1 MGTFVEVTME
11 VGYWK
16 IRGLGAP
23 LRMMCAFKETEVTHY
38 AANSGE
44 MWFGG
49 KKPELQA
56 KNSMTNL
63 PFIVDGD
70 QVITQ
75 SNSCMLYLGQ
85 KLGIDTPENFIKN
98 HQALDQIMDLRNDVI
113 TIVYPFHG
121 IKGAD
126 AFTVALGEHMTGKAK
141 GHFGKL
147 EGFVTGLYICGAA
160 PSSAD
165 FHLWEMLDQ
174 HVLMSGSKDFL
185 SEFPKLEALYTAM
198 AADPALAS
206 YFESDMYKTW
216 GVNNPMAANW
226 TGPLGAEHDFA

>member
-85 KLGIDTPENFIKN
+85 KLGIDAPENFIKN
-98 HQALDQIMDLRNDVI
+98 HQALDQVMDLRNDVI
-113 TIVYPFHG
+113 KIVYPFG
-121 IKGAD
+121 AVKGAE
-126 AFTVALGEHMTGKAK
+126 AFSAALEAHMGGAA
-141 GHFGKL
+141 GHFAKF
-147 EGFVTGLYICGAA
+147 EAFITGPYICGAA

-174 HVLMSGSKDFL
+174 HILMTSKEFL
-185 SEFPKLEALYTAM
+185 SAYPKLEVLYAAM
-198 AADPALAS
+198 RAEPTLAG
-206 YFESDMYKTW
+206 YFESD
-216 GVNNPMAANW
+216 
-226 TGPLGAEHDFA
+226 